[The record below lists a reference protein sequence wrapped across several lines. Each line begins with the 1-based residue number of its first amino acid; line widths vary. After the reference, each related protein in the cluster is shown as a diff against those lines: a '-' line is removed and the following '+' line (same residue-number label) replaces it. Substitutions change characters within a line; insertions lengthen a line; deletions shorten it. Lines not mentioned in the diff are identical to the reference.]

1 VTTDSGG
8 PAEGYAE
15 RGAPGTCYPVSD
27 ALFATS
33 LGLPEVP
40 VLQTVDRALRL
51 LLLFEEVGQE
61 YRVGELAAMLGVD
74 KSIASRLA
82 ATLAKRGFLE
92 RAPGSGAFRLGPEL
106 GRLGILALGSS
117 HNLIELARGTMERLA
132 EETGETVNLARLE
145 GNKAVNIAQVDG
157 PHLVGVGDWT
167 GWKTEPHATANGKV
181 LLAFAGSES
190 EDLPLETPL
199 KAFTERTITSLRE
212 LRSELKRVRSEG
224 WGATLGELEEGFN
237 GVAVPVFDASGRCLA
252 ALSVSGPV
260 YRMPQARLPEVAA
273 PCKKAAEEIGA
284 RLGRTRSTAR
294 VPDEASFS

>member
-1 VTTDSGG
+1 MG
-8 PAEGYAE
+8 
-15 RGAPGTCYPVSD
+15 D

-33 LGLPEVP
+33 AGPPRVP

-61 YRVGELAAMLGVD
+61 YRVGELAAMLDVD

-92 RAPGSGAFRLGPEL
+92 RAPGSEAFRLGPEV
-106 GRLGILALGSS
+106 GRLGMLALGSS
-117 HNLIELARGTMERLA
+117 HNLIGLARASMERLA
-132 EETGETVNLARLE
+132 EETGETVNLATLE
-145 GNKAVNIAQVDG
+145 DYKAVNIAQADG

-181 LLAFAGSES
+181 LLAFAGCEF

-199 KAFTERTITSLRE
+199 KAYTERTITSIKE
-212 LRSELKRVRSEG
+212 LRSELERVRSGG
-224 WGATLGELEEGFN
+224 WASTLGELEEGFN

-260 YRMPQARLPEVAA
+260 YRMPPERLPEVAEL
-273 PCKKAAEEIGA
+273 CKKTAEEIGGL
-284 RLGRTRSTAR
+284 LGRTSSAVRIPGE
-294 VPDEASFS
+294 VSFS